1 MKLVVAVI
9 QPTKLNAVR
18 EALEKV
24 EVARITICDGQGYGR
39 RPDRADRTI
48 LRKIVL
54 EIIVNDDFL
63 DRTVETIRQAAHT
76 GPGAVKSDDGQV
88 FIMPTEQAIQIND
101 GFRGPGAV

>member
-1 MKLVVAVI
+1 MKLVFAVI

-24 EVARITICDGQGYGR
+24 EVGRITICDGQGFGR
-39 RPDRADRTI
+39 RPGRAGRAI
-48 LRKIVL
+48 MRKIVL

-63 DRTVETIRQAAHT
+63 DRTIETIRQAART
-76 GPGAVKSDDGQV
+76 GPGAAVADDGQV
-88 FIMPTEQAIQIND
+88 FVLPADQAVQIDD